1 MHAAVV
7 ESFERAP
14 RYTTCRE
21 PEPQQAEALVKVRA
35 SALSNLVRGQ
45 SSGRHYSKVTDMP
58 FVPGNDGVG
67 ILPDGR
73 RVYFLNQGLRLVPW
87 RSGVWC
93 Q

>member
-35 SALSNLVRGQ
+35 SALSN
-45 SSGRHYSKVTDMP
+45 
-58 FVPGNDGVG
+58 
-67 ILPDGR
+67 
-73 RVYFLNQGLRLVPW
+73 
-87 RSGVWC
+87 
-93 Q
+93 